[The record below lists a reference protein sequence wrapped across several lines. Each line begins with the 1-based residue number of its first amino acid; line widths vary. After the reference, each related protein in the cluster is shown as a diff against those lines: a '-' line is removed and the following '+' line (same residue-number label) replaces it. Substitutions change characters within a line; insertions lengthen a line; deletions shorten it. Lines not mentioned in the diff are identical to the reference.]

1 MTAHLIT
8 NEKNDAKMNPQSIT
22 ILISVAG
29 IFVAIIAYFLNRLI
43 QQVDKI
49 TEKANSI
56 ENSMTKLSVELYS
69 IDKRLSAMERDI
81 YVVHR
86 NGVAK

>member
-8 NEKNDAKMNPQSIT
+8 NEKNAAKMNPQSIT

>member
-1 MTAHLIT
+1 
-8 NEKNDAKMNPQSIT
+8 MNPQSIT
-22 ILISVAG
+22 ILISDGG
-29 IFVAIIAYFLNRLI
+29 IFVAIIAYFLNRFI

>member
-1 MTAHLIT
+1 
-8 NEKNDAKMNPQSIT
+8 MNPESIT

-86 NGVAK
+86 NGVEK

>member
-1 MTAHLIT
+1 
-8 NEKNDAKMNPQSIT
+8 MNPQSIT
-22 ILISVAG
+22 ILISVGG
-29 IFVAIIAYFLNRLI
+29 IFVGIIAYFLNRLI
-43 QQVDKI
+43 QQVDKM

>member
-1 MTAHLIT
+1 
-8 NEKNDAKMNPQSIT
+8 MNPQSIT

-86 NGVAK
+86 NGVEK

>member
-1 MTAHLIT
+1 
-8 NEKNDAKMNPQSIT
+8 MNPQSVT

>member
-1 MTAHLIT
+1 
-8 NEKNDAKMNPQSIT
+8 MNPQSIT

-86 NGVAK
+86 KGVEK

>member
-1 MTAHLIT
+1 
-8 NEKNDAKMNPQSIT
+8 MNPQSVT

-86 NGVAK
+86 NGVTK

>member
-1 MTAHLIT
+1 
-8 NEKNDAKMNPQSIT
+8 MNPQSIT

-86 NGVAK
+86 N

>member
-1 MTAHLIT
+1 
-8 NEKNDAKMNPQSIT
+8 MNHQSIT
-22 ILISVAG
+22 ILVTVGG

-56 ENSMTKLSVELYS
+56 ENSLTKLTVELYS

-86 NGVAK
+86 NGATK

>member
-1 MTAHLIT
+1 
-8 NEKNDAKMNPQSIT
+8 MNPQSIT
-22 ILISVAG
+22 IFLTIGG
-29 IFVAIIAYFLNRLI
+29 IFVGIIAYFLNRLI
-43 QQVDKI
+43 QQVDKM

-86 NGVAK
+86 NGVTK

>member
-1 MTAHLIT
+1 
-8 NEKNDAKMNPQSIT
+8 MNPQSIT

>member
-1 MTAHLIT
+1 M
-8 NEKNDAKMNPQSIT
+8 
-22 ILISVAG
+22 
-29 IFVAIIAYFLNRLI
+29 
-43 QQVDKI
+43 

>member
-8 NEKNDAKMNPQSIT
+8 NEKNAAKMNPQSIT

-86 NGVAK
+86 N

>member
-1 MTAHLIT
+1 
-8 NEKNDAKMNPQSIT
+8 MNPESIT

-86 NGVAK
+86 KGVAK

>member
-1 MTAHLIT
+1 
-8 NEKNDAKMNPQSIT
+8 MNPQSIT
-22 ILISVAG
+22 ILIGVAG

-69 IDKRLSAMERDI
+69 IDKRFSAMERDI

>member
-1 MTAHLIT
+1 
-8 NEKNDAKMNPQSIT
+8 MNPQSIT

-43 QQVDKI
+43 QQVDKM

-86 NGVAK
+86 NGVTK

>member
-1 MTAHLIT
+1 
-8 NEKNDAKMNPQSIT
+8 MNPQSIT
-22 ILISVAG
+22 IFLTIG
-29 IFVAIIAYFLNRLI
+29 GTFVRIIAYFLNRLI
-43 QQVDKI
+43 QQVDKM

-86 NGVAK
+86 NGVTK